1 MHVRTATI
9 GWAVA
14 ALAVAGCA
22 SAPQKKTV
30 SPIPYRVQLA
40 FESELPDPFPVT
52 AGPISSYRRVR
63 FNDRARSALQAY
75 AAAKS
80 APDAR
85 QTLELA
91 VRLTG
96 LETRYDQLGARGP
109 RPEPVQVAMLGRGP
123 LGFMAWEG
131 GQQSLP
137 DEIHKTAVL
146 TAAVRIAAP
155 GRDAVDQTVT
165 VERTEV
171 LRWEEYDGSE
181 YDYRPVLDR
190 VVADLV
196 GRVDALV
203 ARAAGGG

>member
-1 MHVRTATI
+1 MTVRTAMG
-9 GWAVA
+9 GWVLA
-14 ALAVAGCA
+14 ALILGGCA
-22 SAPQKKTV
+22 AAPPKEAV
-30 SPIPYRVQLA
+30 VPVPYRVQLA
-40 FESELPDPFPVT
+40 FGSEIPDPFPVT

-63 FNDRARSALQAY
+63 FNDRARSALAAY

-96 LETRYDQLGARGP
+96 LETRYDQLGARAP
-109 RPEPVQVAMLGRGP
+109 RAEPVQVAMLG
-123 LGFMAWEG
+123 LGRLAFEGWEG

-137 DEIHKTAVL
+137 EEIHKTAVL
-146 TAAVRIAAP
+146 TASVRISAP

-181 YDYRPVLDR
+181 YDFRSVLDR

-203 ARAAGGG
+203 TRAADGG